1 MTIAVIEAVAAV
13 VLFIGW
19 TVVMRR
25 LVNAVEA
32 WLARR
37 RRHPVLREER
47 DGRLIADHSLG
58 RHLRRKMQR

>member
-1 MTIAVIEAVAAV
+1 MPIAVIEAVAAV

-19 TVVMRR
+19 AWIMRR
-25 LVNAVEA
+25 LMATVEG

-37 RRHPVLREER
+37 RLRPVLREER
-47 DGRLIADHSLG
+47 DRRLIADHSLG